1 MKYVTKNTPR
11 TEMFEAYKEAKAEI
25 LRLKRLHGNS
35 KETKTRVIKTKNEK
49 YDKLSYKL
57 FKEKQKVYGKDK
69 HIDNLRRHIKT
80 KVVKAK
86 KAGYE
91 KAIAQIKERDGR
103 IIDMYTFLNRINV
116 VTQIIGMSLNECAFI
131 LWAGT
136 YNFYGNN
143 DFKRDCLDTGIRF
156 YAMNS
161 RMVKKNY
168 VAAIDQLD
176 NRKKTFALTATGLDM
191 FSKIDKFTKKQ
202 FENE

>member
-1 MKYVTKNTPR
+1 MKYITKNTPR

-35 KETKTRVIKTKNEK
+35 KETKTRVIKHKNEK

-69 HIDNLRRHIKT
+69 HIDNLRRHIQT
-80 KVVKAK
+80 KVVKARR
-86 KAGYE
+86 AGYE
-91 KAIAQIKERDGR
+91 RAIAQIKERDGR
-103 IIDMYTFLNRINV
+103 IIDMYTFLNKINV
-116 VTQIIGMSLNECAFI
+116 VTQIMGMSLNECAFI

-136 YNFYGNN
+136 YNFYGTK
-143 DFKRDCLDTGIRF
+143 DFKRDWPDTTVSF
-156 YAMNS
+156 YNMNN
-161 RMVKKNY
+161 RMVKRNY
-168 VAAIDQLD
+168 IAAIDQLD
-176 NRKKTFALTATGLDM
+176 NRKKTFALTATGLEM